1 MNFRQLRSAR
11 SSLAVALLS
20 GTVFGCSPRTGPGEA
35 PAAPPPPPDPPRL
48 AVLLV
53 VDQLPT
59 YLIDQYRD
67 LFAGGLLRLLDRGLV
82 IPNTTHD
89 HAMTETA
96 PGHATLATGT
106 HPSRHGIVGNHWYEQ
121 DPAGEWRSVVNVA
134 DLRTRVAGAPTVGGV
149 SPTALR
155 RDGLA
160 DWLVAADPLSRIV
173 SLSGKD
179 RAAVLL
185 GGRGGRGAGATVVW
199 FEAQIGRFAT
209 STHYASFN
217 PAWLRSFNGGE
228 LRTHEQ
234 DTVWASGVP
243 DVWRI
248 RSRPDT
254 ASYEGDGV
262 LTAFPHRYADARA
275 SDPGLDFWTW
285 WAGTPF
291 LDRATLALAR
301 AAVEAERL
309 GQDPVPDLLAI
320 SLSQTDRVGHA
331 FGPGSREQ
339 LDNLL
344 RLDDELGA
352 FFSWLD
358 DEVGVDRW
366 VVAFTSDHGVLEIPE
381 ARLEAG
387 LPGLRL
393 TPDSVETL
401 QRVVDR
407 EAARV
412 EGEIESISSPLAR
425 AIVDEVPWV
434 ARAWSADELAG
445 MQVTPDSFAVLER
458 NSLHAGRPQGLLS
471 RAGVLLHYTPHTLGW
486 SYERGTGHGSP
497 YLYDRQ
503 VPLIFLGNGIP
514 ARIDS
519 TRASAVDVAPTLAR
533 ILGISFPGD
542 LDGQA
547 RRVR

>member
-1 MNFRQLRSAR
+1 MRRRPFRSAAPFVVAA
-11 SSLAVALLS
+11 LAGAVAH
-20 GTVFGCSPRTGPGEA
+20 GCTPRTMPEEA
-35 PAAPPPPPDPPRL
+35 PPPPPPPDPPRL
-48 AVLLV
+48 VVLLV

-59 YLIDQYRD
+59 YLVDRYRD
-67 LFAGGLLRLLDRGLV
+67 LFEGGLLRLLDRGLV
-82 IPNTTHD
+82 FPNTTHD

-96 PGHATLATGT
+96 PGHATIATGT

-121 DPAGEWRSVVNVA
+121 DPDGEWRSVVNVT
-134 DLRTRVAGAPTVGGV
+134 DVRTRVAGAPTVGGV
-149 SPTALR
+149 SPSALR

-160 DWLVAADPLSRIV
+160 DWLLEAHPLSRVV
-173 SLSGKD
+173 SISGKD

-185 GGRGGRGAGATVVW
+185 GGRGTGDGGAAVVW
-199 FEAQIGRFAT
+199 FEAQLGRFAT
-209 STHYASFN
+209 STHYTSFN
-217 PAWLRSFNGGE
+217 PTWLRSFNGSG
-228 LRTHEQ
+228 LREHEA
-234 DTVWASGVP
+234 DTVWASQVP
-243 DVWRI
+243 AAWLG

-254 ASYEGDGV
+254 AAYEADGV

-275 SDPGLDFWTW
+275 SRPALDFWTW

-291 LDRATLALAR
+291 LDRATLSLAR
-301 AAVEAERL
+301 AAVDAERL
-309 GQDPVPDLLAI
+309 GQDDEPDLLAL
-320 SLSQTDRVGHA
+320 SLSQTDLVGHA

-344 RLDDELGA
+344 RLDAELGA
-352 FFSWLD
+352 FFAWLD
-358 DEVGVDRW
+358 DEVGARHW
-366 VVAFTSDHGVLEIPE
+366 IVAFTSDHGVLEVPE
-381 ARLEAG
+381 ARREAG

-407 EAARV
+407 VADGADGDLSRIAR
-412 EGEIESISSPLAR
+412 PLAD

-445 MQVTPDSFAVLER
+445 MQVSADSFAALER

-503 VPLIFLGNGIP
+503 VPLIFMGDGVP
-514 ARIDS
+514 AGVDS

-533 ILGISFPGD
+533 ILGIPFPDD

>member
-1 MNFRQLRSAR
+1 MSACALSFGCAR
-11 SSLAVALLS
+11 GGAVAD
-20 GTVFGCSPRTGPGEA
+20 
-35 PAAPPPPPDPPRL
+35 APPPPPPLDPPRL

-59 YLIDQYRD
+59 YLVDRYRD
-67 LFAGGLLRLLDRGLV
+67 LFEGGLLRLLDGGLV
-82 IPNTTHD
+82 YPQTTHD

-106 HPSRHGIVGNHWYEQ
+106 HPSRHGVVGNHWYEQ
-121 DPAGEWRSVVNVA
+121 DPEGEWRSVVNVA
-134 DLRTRVAGAPTVGGV
+134 DVRTRVAGAPTVGGV
-149 SPTALR
+149 SPLALR

-160 DWLVAADPLSRIV
+160 DWLLAAEPLARVV
-173 SLSGKD
+173 SISGKD

-185 GGRGGRGAGATVVW
+185 GGRGGGSVVW
-199 FEAQIGRFAT
+199 FEAQLGRFAT
-209 STHYASFN
+209 STHYTSFN
-217 PAWLRSFNGGE
+217 PGWLRSYNGGA
-228 LRTHEQ
+228 LRDHEA
-234 DTVWASGVP
+234 DTVWSSAVP
-243 DVWRI
+243 DAWRT

-254 ASYEGDGV
+254 AAYEGDGV
-262 LTAFPHRYADARA
+262 LTAFPHRYAEARLR
-275 SDPGLDFWTW
+275 DPGLDFWTW

-291 LDRATLALAR
+291 LDRATLDLAR

-309 GQDPVPDLLAI
+309 GQDDVPDLLAL

-331 FGPGSREQ
+331 YGPGSREQ

-344 RLDDELGA
+344 RLDAELGR
-352 FFSWLD
+352 FFTWLD
-358 DEVGVDRW
+358 EQVGRNRW

-381 ARLEAG
+381 ARREQG

-393 TPDSVETL
+393 RPDSVETL

-407 EAARV
+407 LTGEADGDLERIAR
-412 EGEIESISSPLAR
+412 PLAN
-425 AIVDEVPWV
+425 AIVEEVPWI
-434 ARAWSADELAG
+434 ARAWSAEELAG
-445 MQVTPDSFAVLER
+445 MQVTVDSFAVLER

-471 RAGVLLHYTPHTLGW
+471 RAGVLLHYQPFTLGW

-503 VPLIFLGNGIP
+503 VPLVFLGEGIVP
-514 ARIDS
+514 RVDS
-519 TRASAVDVAPTLAR
+519 ARASAVDVAPTLAR
-533 ILGISFPGD
+533 LLGISFPDD